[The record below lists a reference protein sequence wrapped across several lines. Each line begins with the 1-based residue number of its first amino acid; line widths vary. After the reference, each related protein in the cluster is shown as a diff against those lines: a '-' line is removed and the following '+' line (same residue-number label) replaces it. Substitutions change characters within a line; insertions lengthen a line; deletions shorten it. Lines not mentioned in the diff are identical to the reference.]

1 MKRLIVAVAGVAA
14 LGWVGL
20 TVAPAALQGQS
31 APPPVR
37 DLLSYRDIV
46 KKALPAVVSIESR
59 QARQEVRGGRQRRP
73 GLELPPGIPEEFR
86 RRLEEMMPEGG
97 AEAPDGRLGSGSGVV
112 VDASG
117 VVLTNHHVV
126 DGATEVTV
134 MFQDGRKVVSK
145 NITSDPKTDLA
156 IVRLDQSKG
165 PYSALELGDS
175 DSMEIGDRVI
185 AVGAPFGLA
194 GTVTH
199 GIVSAKNRNLNV
211 NMYEDFIQTDAAI
224 NPGNS
229 GGPLLNIE
237 GQVIGINSAIKSR
250 TGGFQGI
257 GLAIPSNL
265 ARSIKDQLLANG
277 SVKRSYIGVA
287 MQSVQDPAL
296 AKKLGLQE
304 ARGAVVNDVVGGAPA
319 EKAGL
324 QPGDVIVG
332 VDGKPVKDSKAL
344 QAMIASQQPG
354 REVSLDVVR
363 DGKNQSLKV
372 KLEEQPKAYGL
383 AGAAEEPGNGAL
395 TAPHRGLGL
404 SVADMSP
411 EVGRKYGFKPKASGV
426 IITEVEPRSA
436 AAEAGLRPGMLI
448 TRVERKPVP
457 DAATFEKV
465 VGALDAKAD
474 VLVQAVTPEGASLLV
489 VVKAHD

>member
-1 MKRLIVAVAGVAA
+1 MKRWIVAVAGVAA

-20 TVAPAALQGQS
+20 TVAPAAFQGQS

-73 GLELPPGIPEEFR
+73 GLDLPPGIPEEFR

-97 AEAPDGRLGSGSGVV
+97 PEAPDGRLGSGSGVV

-126 DGATEVTV
+126 DGASEVTV

-165 PYSALELGDS
+165 PYASLELGDS
-175 DSMEIGDRVI
+175 DSMEIGDRVL

-229 GGPLLNIE
+229 GGPLLNID

-287 MQSVQDPAL
+287 MQSIQDPAL
-296 AKKLGLQE
+296 AKKLGLPE

-383 AGAAEEPGNGAL
+383 AGAPEESGGGAL
-395 TAPHRGLGL
+395 PAPHRGLGL

-411 EVGRKYGFKPKASGV
+411 EVGRKYGFKPKAAGV
-426 IITEVEPRSA
+426 IITEVEPRSP
-436 AAEAGLRPGMLI
+436 AAEAGLRPGMLV

-465 VGALDAKAD
+465 VGALDTKAD
-474 VLVQAVTPEGASLLV
+474 VLVQAVTPEGANLLV
-489 VVKAHD
+489 VIKASN

>member
-1 MKRLIVAVAGVAA
+1 MKKWVVMAAGVAA
-14 LGWVGL
+14 LGWMGL
-20 TVAPAALQGQS
+20 TMAAPQQGQS
-31 APPPVR
+31 NPAPVR

-46 KKALPAVVSIESR
+46 KKALPSVVSIESR
-59 QARQEVRGGRQRRP
+59 QARSEVRGGRQRRP
-73 GLELPPGIPEEFR
+73 GLELPPGVPEEFR
-86 RRLEEMMPEGG
+86 KRLEEMMPEGG
-97 AEAPDGRLGSGSGVV
+97 PGGLDGRLGSGSGVV
-112 VDASG
+112 VDSAG

-126 DGATEVTV
+126 DGAAEVTV
-134 MFQDGRKVVSK
+134 MFQDGRRQVSR

-156 IVRLDQSKG
+156 IVRLDASKG
-165 PYSALELGDS
+165 PYAALELGNS

-199 GIVSAKNRNLNV
+199 GIVSAKNRSLNV

-265 ARSIKDQLLANG
+265 ARDIKDQLLAHG
-277 SVKRSYIGVA
+277 GVKRSYIGVA

-296 AKKLGLQE
+296 ARKLGLAE
-304 ARGAVVNDVVGGAPA
+304 PKGAVVNDLVGGAPA
-319 EKAGL
+319 EKAGI

-344 QAMIASQQPG
+344 QAMIASQRPG
-354 REVSLDVVR
+354 REVAFEIVR
-363 DGKNQSLKV
+363 DGKTVNLKV

-383 AGAAEEPGNGAL
+383 GGAGIEPGEAL
-395 TAPHRGLGL
+395 PAPHRGLGL

-411 EVGRKYGFKPKASGV
+411 EVGRKYGFKPKAAGV
-426 IITEVEPRSA
+426 MVTEVEPGSA
-436 AAEAGLRPGMLI
+436 AALAGIRPGMLI
-448 TRVERKPVP
+448 TRVEKQPVP
-457 DAATFEKV
+457 DAKAFEKV
-465 VGALDAKAD
+465 VGGLDGKSD
-474 VLVQAVTPEGASLLV
+474 VLIQAATPDGATLLTV
-489 VVKAHD
+489 IKRGE

>member
-1 MKRLIVAVAGVAA
+1 VNGKIISG
-14 LGWVGL
+14 
-20 TVAPAALQGQS
+20 
-31 APPPVR
+31 
-37 DLLSYRDIV
+37 
-46 KKALPAVVSIESR
+46 
-59 QARQEVRGGRQRRP
+59 RGC
-73 GLELPPGIPEEFR
+73 E
-86 RRLEEMMPEGG
+86 PEGG
-97 AEAPDGRLGSGSGVV
+97 PEAPDGRLGSGSGVV
-112 VDASG
+112 VDVSG

-126 DGATEVTV
+126 DGASEVTV

-165 PYSALELGDS
+165 PYAALELGDS
-175 DSMEIGDRVI
+175 DSMEIGDRVL

-224 NPGNS
+224 DPGNS
-229 GGPLLNIE
+229 GGPLLNID

-287 MQSVQDPAL
+287 MQSIQDPAL
-296 AKKLGLQE
+296 AKKLGLPE

-332 VDGKPVKDSKAL
+332 VDGKPVKIFAGMPNGDGHYA
-344 QAMIASQQPG
+344 IAIPG
-354 REVSLDVVR
+354 S
-363 DGKNQSLKV
+363 
-372 KLEEQPKAYGL
+372 
-383 AGAAEEPGNGAL
+383 
-395 TAPHRGLGL
+395 
-404 SVADMSP
+404 
-411 EVGRKYGFKPKASGV
+411 
-426 IITEVEPRSA
+426 
-436 AAEAGLRPGMLI
+436 
-448 TRVERKPVP
+448 TRVV
-457 DAATFEKV
+457 
-465 VGALDAKAD
+465 
-474 VLVQAVTPEGASLLV
+474 
-489 VVKAHD
+489 

>member
-1 MKRLIVAVAGVAA
+1 MKRWIVAVAGVAA
-14 LGWVGL
+14 LAWIGM
-20 TVAPAALQGQS
+20 TVAPAAPQAQS
-31 APPPVR
+31 SPAPVR

-59 QARQEVRGGRQRRP
+59 QARQEVRGNRQRR
-73 GLELPPGIPEEFR
+73 GGFDLPPGLPEEFR

-97 AEAPDGRLGSGSGVV
+97 PEAPDGRLGSGSGVV

-126 DGATEVTV
+126 DGAGEVTV
-134 MFQDGRKVVSK
+134 LFQDGRKVVSK
-145 NITSDPKTDLA
+145 SIVSDPKTDLA
-156 IVRLDQSKG
+156 IVRLDASKG
-165 PYSALELGDS
+165 PYAALEMGDS

-265 ARSIKDQLLANG
+265 AKSVKDQLLANG
-277 SVKRSYIGVA
+277 GVKRSYIGVA

-296 AKKLGLQE
+296 ARKLGLPE
-304 ARGAVVNDVVGGAPA
+304 VRGAVVNDVVGGAPA

-332 VDGKPVKDSKAL
+332 VDGKPVKDSRAL

-383 AGAAEEPGNGAL
+383 AGAGDEPGGAL
-395 TAPHRGLGL
+395 PSPRKGLGL

-411 EVGRKYGFKPKASGV
+411 EVGRKYGFKPKAAGV
-426 IITEVEPRSA
+426 IITEVEPRSP

-457 DAATFEKV
+457 DTAAFEKAV
-465 VGALDAKAD
+465 SGLDPKAD
-474 VLVQAVTPEGASLLV
+474 VLVQAATPDGANLLV
-489 VVKAHD
+489 VVKGSD